1 MDGKSNGGKRGNSF
15 SNGPASAQDEQMKA
29 LNAAQVTFWDLL

>member
-1 MDGKSNGGKRGNSF
+1 MDGKSF
-15 SNGPASAQDEQMKA
+15 SNGNAPPVSSGPGSPHDWRQRE